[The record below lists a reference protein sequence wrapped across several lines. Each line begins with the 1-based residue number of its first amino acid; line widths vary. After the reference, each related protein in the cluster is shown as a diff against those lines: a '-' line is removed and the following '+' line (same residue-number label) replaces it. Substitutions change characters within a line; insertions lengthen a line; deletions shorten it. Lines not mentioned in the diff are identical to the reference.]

1 MFSHIIFSIAT
12 YSVLISK
19 KKKIMIATYYFLLS
33 NLFSFKSILFDRIIK
48 EQNSLHRSVQAHMNE
63 LI

>member
-1 MFSHIIFSIAT
+1 
-12 YSVLISK
+12 
-19 KKKIMIATYYFLLS
+19 MIATYYFLLS